1 MSSHSFSR
9 DEITRFAQRY
19 QLLKKTVVSLH
30 QRLMQEELVANR
42 ALHELGVARDE
53 QNIPRF
59 MDRFRR
65 ETLQN
70 GREEL
75 MN

>member
-9 DEITRFAQRY
+9 DEIARFAQRY

-75 MN
+75 MS